1 MQTDSY
7 YSANDVTTAK
17 GLQFLMYTSLS
28 MATFWIYDYV
38 CSLHEE
44 LAFLLRSRWTI
55 IKALYIITR
64 YAPFLLLIT
73 DLYLYFTQNENP
85 DKCRMVISIYSC
97 LSIVSVAC
105 SEFFFVLRTYALWNN
120 NRTVLT
126 AMLSA
131 FFAVAVTSIVVE
143 VVTVNA
149 SHVTIGAIQGIR
161 GCYRTSSVIKASI
174 TFILLSAFQLGLIS
188 LTLIRAVQSWRVVNG
203 PLYDVLVKHNIF
215 YYTFALLLSA
225 LNVLTQTLFS
235 KIVYRLVCEV
245 LQFYILAILAT
256 RMHLLLWQIDR
267 QTHGS
272 GSDTVYVTMSDMRP
286 AERAFTTV

>member
-1 MQTDSY
+1 
-7 YSANDVTTAK
+7 
-17 GLQFLMYTSLS
+17 
-28 MATFWIYDYV
+28 
-38 CSLHEE
+38 
-44 LAFLLRSRWTI
+44 
-55 IKALYIITR
+55 
-64 YAPFLLLIT
+64 
-73 DLYLYFTQNENP
+73 
-85 DKCRMVISIYSC
+85 
-97 LSIVSVAC
+97 
-105 SEFFFVLRTYALWNN
+105 
-120 NRTVLT
+120 
-126 AMLSA
+126 MLSA

-203 PLYDVLVKHNIF
+203 PLYDVLVKHYIF

-235 KIVYRLVCEV
+235 KIAYRLVCEV

-272 GSDTVYVTMSDMRP
+272 GSDAVYVTMSDMRP
-286 AERAFTTV
+286 AERAFTTA